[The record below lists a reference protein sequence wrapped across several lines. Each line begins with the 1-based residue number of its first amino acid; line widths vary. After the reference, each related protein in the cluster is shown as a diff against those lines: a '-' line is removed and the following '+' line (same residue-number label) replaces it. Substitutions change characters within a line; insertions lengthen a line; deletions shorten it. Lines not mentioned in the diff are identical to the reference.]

1 MFSRTLDEG
10 SQFISKQHGMAAAA
24 SYFRDAKSWI
34 NFGWSRVLT
43 ENAFDKSIK
52 VQTVSSTMSIIFISA
67 KNLI

>member
-1 MFSRTLDEG
+1 MKTVNLYQNSMVLVW
-10 SQFISKQHGMAAAA
+10 QQQQQVI
-24 SYFRDAKSWI
+24 FRDAKSWI

-43 ENAFDKSIK
+43 ENAFDKSTK

>member
-1 MFSRTLDEG
+1 MVW
-10 SQFISKQHGMAAAA
+10 QQQQVI
-24 SYFRDAKSWI
+24 FRDAKSWI

-43 ENAFDKSIK
+43 ENAFDKSTK

>member
-1 MFSRTLDEG
+1 MKTVNLYQNSMVW
-10 SQFISKQHGMAAAA
+10 QQQQVI
-24 SYFRDAKSWI
+24 FRDAKSWI

-43 ENAFDKSIK
+43 ENAFDKSTK